1 MAPSSSAAVSPEYFN
16 ATNSTEL
23 RITCIVF
30 LILNTIF
37 VALRYVARYYHQNGI
52 PRYYHQNG
60 IPSLGWDDVF
70 IWLGWIFCQAVAI
83 GGITKSR
90 NSFNNSFHIS

>member
-52 PRYYHQNG
+52 P
-60 IPSLGWDDVF
+60 SLGWDDVF